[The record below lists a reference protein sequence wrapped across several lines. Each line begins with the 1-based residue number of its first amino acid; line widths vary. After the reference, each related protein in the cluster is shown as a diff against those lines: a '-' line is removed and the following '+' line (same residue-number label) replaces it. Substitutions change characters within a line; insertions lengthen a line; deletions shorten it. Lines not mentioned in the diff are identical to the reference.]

1 MRSTEASRKIY
12 LRNAANIETKGKH
25 MKIPTLISFVRLVLD
40 VKKFEIGKDTP
51 FKSFLQDCTN
61 DDHHYAILKW
71 HNGFKAVFT
80 QETQWIQKVTFVFPN
95 GKSITLIREFISHRI
110 SFEVDPE
117 ITREDMK
124 QFPKEINDDFKIVI
138 VEAN

>member
-1 MRSTEASRKIY
+1 
-12 LRNAANIETKGKH
+12 
-25 MKIPTLISFVRLVLD
+25 MKTPTLISFVRLVLD

-61 DDHHYAILKW
+61 GDLHYAVLKW

-80 QETQWIQKVTFVFPN
+80 QEIQWIQKVTFVFPN
-95 GKSITLIREFISHRI
+95 GKSIIATLIREFISHRI
-110 SFEVDPE
+110 SLEVDPE
-117 ITREDMK
+117 ITGEDLK
-124 QFPKEINDDFKIVI
+124 QFPKEIHDDFKIVI